1 MVGGNDVSAYETV
14 YGQKMDHDFSCSKEE
29 AHQCWMVPE
38 RLKVTTNPEF
48 TNYACKNI
56 IDDDKICDDDAK
68 CYFLDGSLPSDKKE
82 EVSNEYF
89 FDHLQ
94 DDISEEN
101 HEVGKGYDTFNEFD
115 AESNNDFVDPVCNVL
130 VESGVKGP
138 KKSIMLPLSKK
149 QVVKITTSDVPMYLR
164 KAPPET

>member
-1 MVGGNDVSAYETV
+1 M
-14 YGQKMDHDFSCSKEE
+14 
-29 AHQCWMVPE
+29 
-38 RLKVTTNPEF
+38 
-48 TNYACKNI
+48 
-56 IDDDKICDDDAK
+56 
-68 CYFLDGSLPSDKKE
+68 DGSLPSDKKE

-101 HEVGKGYDTFNEFD
+101 HGEGKGYDAFNEFD
-115 AESNNDFVDPVCNVL
+115 AESNNDFVGPVCNVL

-138 KKSIMLPLSKK
+138 EKSIMLPLSKK

-164 KAPPET
+164 KSPPET